1 MSVGDGNSVD
11 RTGGAYPT
19 MGNPHGSDPA
29 LAAEFQASRQL
40 ARQNMTAGQRYALNS
55 LPWPSNQTATDASPR
70 QPSPQ
75 TNKVPSPTN
84 TPDSG
89 RRTVSPFGWLL
100 TQIDLAG
107 AAFQQLGRMQHMI
120 ENAPVTTFNGKR
132 FDPDATQKE
141 MMKRFGLTNQQEL
154 NELIRNASDDGR
166 EPAATDP
173 TKKTTP
179 EPAPGPHLAQ
189 ARTPHLAPSRPIN
202 ASRRAKSRP
211 RRRIS

>member
-1 MSVGDGNSVD
+1 
-11 RTGGAYPT
+11 
-19 MGNPHGSDPA
+19 
-29 LAAEFQASRQL
+29 
-40 ARQNMTAGQRYALNS
+40 
-55 LPWPSNQTATDASPR
+55 
-70 QPSPQ
+70 
-75 TNKVPSPTN
+75 
-84 TPDSG
+84 
-89 RRTVSPFGWLL
+89 
-100 TQIDLAG
+100 
-107 AAFQQLGRMQHMI
+107 MI

-211 RRRIS
+211 RRWIS